1 MKAKVEGAVRLLPW
15 TRDDGRQCYLLGG
28 DGGLV
33 SRIADRVEREL
44 LDMAV
49 ELLGHAD
56 DMLGDGHGGPHAG
69 TGTGTVTPE
78 QYRFLAA
85 RLTEALRDVNRIA
98 ESRGAR
104 LAAAVPER
112 AAEPAV
118 PAEAGEPG
126 ADACGLAAAGE
137 PEGVS
142 P

>member
-1 MKAKVEGAVRLLPW
+1 MEAKVEGAVRLLPW

-28 DGGLV
+28 GGGLV
-33 SRIADRVEREL
+33 SRVADRVEREL

-56 DMLGDGHGGPHAG
+56 DMLGDGGRHA
-69 TGTGTVTPE
+69 GTGTVTPE

-104 LAAAVPER
+104 LAAAAP
-112 AAEPAV
+112 AQAPEPAV
-118 PAEAGEPG
+118 PGEEAGKPG
-126 ADACGLAAAGE
+126 TDARGRAAPGE

-142 P
+142 R